1 MQSKYTVRAKDGRYL
16 APITIEEAQELER
29 SGIIRPDG
37 EGGYIMVADSAFAVS
52 QYVIYDCQHLCD
64 DLINNNKTT
73 ATAEQPRS
81 L

>member
-1 MQSKYTVRAKDGRYL
+1 
-16 APITIEEAQELER
+16 
-29 SGIIRPDG
+29 
-37 EGGYIMVADSAFAVS
+37 MVADSAFAVS